1 MHEWAVCGKKDL
13 QNVSTDEVGCASK
26 VGQVESVG
34 GGGEGGDGV
43 GGGQRSLVVEVPS

>member
-1 MHEWAVCGKKDL
+1 M
-13 QNVSTDEVGCASK
+13 STDGVGHASK
-26 VGQVESVG
+26 VGRVESVG